1 MKAVLEGQA
10 NAETNERAKVEVKK
24 KRSII
29 GEHYYEE
36 FSTEFW
42 KERGIYTAPCSAP

>member
-1 MKAVLEGQA
+1 IAKAFKEAVANAEAVLEGQA
-10 NAETNERAKVEVKK
+10 NAETNERAMVEVKK

-36 FSTEFW
+36 FSTEF
-42 KERGIYTAPCSAP
+42 